1 MKKIFPLFTF
11 LFLAFA
17 INTFAQKAPAEF
29 KISNIKIVPFEQT
42 SGEFAEE
49 LSAANQ
55 RSFFNDLG
63 TALFVTVEISGK
75 AGDYE
80 GKRSLEV
87 TVLEGKKVKLKKVLM
102 SGILNEN
109 GKFYFPVFL
118 EAPMCDEITIIA
130 KIIGQKTPS
139 TMKKKVSFLC
149 GE

>member
-1 MKKIFPLFTF
+1 MKKILPLLT
-11 LFLAFA
+11 LTLIAFA
-17 INTFAQKAPAEF
+17 FSTFAQKTPADY
-29 KISNIKIVPFEQT
+29 KISAIKIVPFEQMT
-42 SGEFAEE
+42 GEFEDE
-49 LSAANQ
+49 LTENSDT
-55 RSFFNDLG
+55 SYFNDLG
-63 TALFVTVEISGK
+63 KALFVTVEISGK

-80 GKRSLEV
+80 GKRSLEI

-118 EAPMCDEITIIA
+118 EAAMCDGITITA

-139 TMKKKVSFLC
+139 TKVRKVPFLC